1 MPPTVK
7 RSIAERFW
15 EKVDQRGVCWIWTA
29 ARHPLGYGSFSVG
42 VGSDRVRV
50 AAHRM
55 AYMFFHGPIP
65 QGLHVRHKCDNPP
78 CVNPDHLELGT
89 HQDNMRDMVE
99 RGRNVLPPTDG
110 ENNPNARFTELQ
122 VRQMRAMRAR
132 GMFHREI
139 GEVFGTD
146 PGSIANI
153 VNRAGWQHVDGAES
167 VTLPV
172 DPEAYRGTPIGRR
185 IGSTGY
191 RGVSEERGRF
201 RAGIWRN
208 NKRINLGTYQTP
220 EEAARAYDRAAVEV
234 RGRFA
239 RLNFPGETEVTS

>member
-15 EKVDQRGVCWIWTA
+15 EKVDQSGDCWIWTA
-29 ARHPLGYGSFSVG
+29 ARHPHGYGSFSVG

-50 AAHRM
+50 PAHRM
-55 AYMFFHGPIP
+55 AYMFFQGPIP
-65 QGLHVRHKCDNPP
+65 EGLHVRHKCDNPP

-99 RGRNVLPPTDG
+99 RGRNVLPPTEG
-110 ENNPNARFTELQ
+110 EHNPNARFTELQ

-146 PGSIANI
+146 PGTIAHI
-153 VNRAGWQHVDGAES
+153 VSHAGWQHVADDET

-172 DPEAYRGTPIGRR
+172 DPETYKAAPVRRTPEGA
-185 IGSTGY
+185 GY
-191 RGVSEERGRF
+191 RGVEKNRNRY
-201 RAGIWRN
+201 RARIHHD
-208 NKRINLGTYQTP
+208 NKIIRLGSYDTA
-220 EEAARAYDRAAVEV
+220 EEAARAYDRAAIEA

-239 RLNFPGETEVTS
+239 RLNFPGEHKVAS